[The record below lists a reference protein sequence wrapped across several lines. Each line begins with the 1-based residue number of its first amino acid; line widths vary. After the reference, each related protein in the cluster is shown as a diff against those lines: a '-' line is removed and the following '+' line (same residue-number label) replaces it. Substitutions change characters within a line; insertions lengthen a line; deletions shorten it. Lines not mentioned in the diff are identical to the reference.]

1 MKHYIVS
8 TLFIILS
15 FSCNSKANKN
25 ITSPENFTSEVII
38 EDTYELHKNSVSKAL
53 LILFPGGGGNAQQ
66 TQQEFKIID
75 IAKQKEISILFMNY
89 ARKLWMEP
97 EDCMSLAMDIKE
109 IISSHQLNTD
119 NIYIGGM
126 SIGGNVTLSL
136 TQHLLQ
142 QKILNIKGAF
152 VVDPPLDLYALYE
165 SSIKDVKRKDFSE
178 ERLAEPKWIINYFED
193 VFGKE
198 DSLLLNIQRVSP
210 FTFKTKH
217 ISNISNLKQIDLRLY
232 TEPDKEWWKTN
243 RDTDFESTNTYSIQQ
258 LHSTL
263 SQNNWNKV
271 QLIETQN
278 KGYRADG
285 TRHPHSWSIV
295 DINSLTDWISNER

>member
-1 MKHYIVS
+1 MKYYIVS

-38 EDTYELHKNSVSKAL
+38 EDTYELHKNNISKAL
-53 LILFPGGGGNAQQ
+53 LILFPGGGGNTQQ
-66 TQQEFKIID
+66 TQEEFKIVD
-75 IAKQKEISILFMNY
+75 IAKQKGISILFMNY

-97 EDCMSLAMDIKE
+97 EDCMGLAMDIKE
-109 IISSHQLNTD
+109 TISSHQLNTD

-142 QKILNIKGAF
+142 QKTLNIKGAF

-165 SSIKDVKRKDFSE
+165 SSIKDIKRKDFSE

-193 VFGKE
+193 VFGKK

-217 ISNISNLKQIDLRLY
+217 IGNISSLKQIDLRLY

-243 RDTDFESTNTYSIQQ
+243 RDTDFESTNAYSIQQ
-258 LHSTL
+258 LHNTL